1 MRWPSPWSDGFP
13 GWHIECS
20 AMSKKYLG
28 PHFDIHGGGMDL
40 LFPHHECEIAQ
51 SVAGNGQEPVKYW
64 IHNNMLTI
72 NGQKM
77 GKSLGNFITIE
88 QLITGT
94 HPLLEQ
100 PYSAMT
106 VRFFI
111 LQAQY
116 RSTLDFSNAA
126 LQAAEKGFSRLMQ
139 AFVQLSRLKAGDKST
154 LNVQQ
159 WVGDCYAA
167 MNDDFNSAILI
178 AKLFEAAGWINQV
191 SAGQASLSEEDL
203 ALFKEQY
210 TVFITDILGLIPEEN
225 DGSEKIEGL
234 MELIIDLRK
243 NARTQKDFA
252 TSDKIRDQLSALG
265 FVIKDSKE
273 GSHWEYN

>member
-1 MRWPSPWSDGFP
+1 
-13 GWHIECS
+13 
-20 AMSKKYLG
+20 
-28 PHFDIHGGGMDL
+28 MDL

-88 QLITGT
+88 QLLNGT

-126 LQAAEKGFSRLMQ
+126 LQAAEKGFNRLMQ
-139 AFVQLSRLKAGDKST
+139 AFAQLQRLKSSESST
-154 LNVQQ
+154 LDVQE
-159 WVGDCYAA
+159 WIKECYAA
-167 MNDDFNSAILI
+167 MNDDFNTAILI
-178 AKLFEAAGWINQV
+178 AKLFEAAGWINQIT
-191 SAGQASLSEEDL
+191 AGQAKLSEQDL
-203 ALFKEQY
+203 NLLKEKY
-210 TVFITDILGLIPEEN
+210 GVLITDILGLVPEES
-225 DGSEKIEGL
+225 DGGKKIDGL
-234 MELIIDLRK
+234 MELIIELRRH
-243 NARTQKDFA
+243 ARTQKDFE

-265 FVIKDSKE
+265 FVIKDGKE
-273 GSHWEYN
+273 GTHWEYN